1 MKKEE
6 IVENKNFIFT
16 SKVTTNALYQWLDE
30 STLSVNAFIDI
41 LENYCD
47 VVLPAYVGAYNSKDN
62 SLKFKSSQSII
73 YIKLHTIEHTDDA
86 IVTRISFSDEFNYGI
101 FKLIIDNFNCSIV
114 PIKRSFYRKNRH
126 LTEYLAVHYT
136 NASPLYNALL
146 KLNHTYGLKIEISTP
161 EVNHELQRIFSL
173 HHDDILKMLFDLRDK
188 IDTLSLYNNLMSLLS
203 LNYFQKR
210 SLVVKIAVIYL
221 EKDYN
226 CSINHISRSKK
237 TSTFLSIKNGE
248 IEKYSF

>member
-16 SKVTTNALYQWLDE
+16 SKSAPNALYQWLDE
-30 STLSVNAFIDI
+30 STLSVKTFVDI
-41 LENYCD
+41 LKNYCD
-47 VVLPAYVGAYNSKDN
+47 VVLPAYVGSYSSKDN
-62 SLKFKSSQSII
+62 SLKFKSSKRII
-73 YIKLHTIEHTDDA
+73 HIRLHPIKHINDA
-86 IVTRISFSDEFNYGI
+86 IVTSIGFSDEFDSGL
-101 FKLIIDNFNCSIV
+101 FKLIIDNFNCSII

-203 LNYFQKR
+203 LNYFQKH
-210 SLVVKIAVIYL
+210 SLLVKIAVIYL
-221 EKDYN
+221 EEDYN
-226 CSINHISRSKK
+226 SSINYISRAKK
-237 TSTFLSIKNGE
+237 TSTFLSIKNGQV
-248 IEKYSF
+248 EKYSF

>member
-6 IVENKNFIFT
+6 IIENKNFIFT
-16 SKVTTNALYQWLDE
+16 SKSAPNALSQWLDE
-30 STLSVNAFIDI
+30 STLSVSAFIDI
-41 LENYCD
+41 LKNYCD
-47 VVLPAYVGAYNSKDN
+47 VILPAYVGAYNSKDN
-62 SLKFKSSQSII
+62 SLKFKSSKKII
-73 YIKLHTIEHTDDA
+73 YIRLHPVKHIDDT
-86 IVTRISFSDEFNYGI
+86 IVTSIDFSDEFNSGV

-114 PIKRSFYRKNRH
+114 PIKRSFYKKDRH
-126 LTEYLAVHYT
+126 LIEYWAVQYA

-161 EVNHELQRIFSL
+161 EVDHELQHIFSIY
-173 HHDDILKMLFDLRDK
+173 HDDILKMLFDLRDK
-188 IDTLSLYNNLMSLLS
+188 IDALSVYNNLMSLLS

-226 CSINHISRSKK
+226 FSINHISRSKK

-248 IEKYSF
+248 VEKYSF